1 MSKNKAKQ
9 NEPKQEQAKPVAEEP
24 IYLRDTLLEMQSFK
38 EYGFDKYMLRALL
51 PENTYTLNQAKAL
64 IEAYINRK

>member
-9 NEPKQEQAKPVAEEP
+9 NEPKQDETKPAVEDP
-24 IYLRDTLLEMQSFK
+24 IYLRDTLIEMPDFK
-38 EYGFDKYMLRALL
+38 DYGFDKYMLRALL

-64 IEAYINRK
+64 VEAYINRK

>member
-1 MSKNKAKQ
+1 MSKSKAKQ
-9 NEPKQEQAKPVAEEP
+9 NEPKQETANPIAEEP
-24 IYLRDTLLEMQSFK
+24 IYLRETLIEMPAFK

-51 PENTYTLNQAKAL
+51 PDNTYTLNQAKAL

>member
-1 MSKNKAKQ
+1 MSKSKAKQ
-9 NEPKQEQAKPVAEEP
+9 NEPKQEQVKPVVEEP
-24 IYLRDTLLEMQSFK
+24 IYLRETLIEMPSFK
-38 EYGFDKYMLRALL
+38 DYGFDKYMLRALL

>member
-9 NEPKQEQAKPVAEEP
+9 NEPKQEMTDPIAEEP

-64 IEAYINRK
+64 VEAYINRK

>member
-9 NEPKQEQAKPVAEEP
+9 NEPKQEMANPIAEEP
-24 IYLRDTLLEMQSFK
+24 IYLRETLIEMPAFK

-64 IEAYINRK
+64 VEAYINRK

>member
-9 NEPKQEQAKPVAEEP
+9 NEPKQEMTNPITEEP
-24 IYLRDTLLEMQSFK
+24 IHLRETLIEMSAFK